1 MENKEGILLS
11 GGGRTETAAELSK
24 SEQLFQDIAE
34 FLFENDPDVKK
45 NYKSIDNFKRILLEE
60 VRKTVGRK
68 REQNLSA
75 GLEESDLKTVLIGM
89 LYDYKALTIQEK
101 INKRKK
107 QESDDDELGR
117 LFRRL
122 GSRLPMN
129 VVDDMFSKERI
140 KKDKLT
146 N

>member
-1 MENKEGILLS
+1 MEKEKGILLS
-11 GGGRTETAAELSK
+11 GGGRTETTAELSK

-34 FLFENDPDVKK
+34 FLFENDSDVKK
-45 NYKSIDNFKRILLEE
+45 DYQSIDNFKRILLQE

-68 REQNLSA
+68 REQNLSV

-89 LYDYKALTIQEK
+89 LYDYKALTIQEGIDK
-101 INKRKK
+101 KRRLK
-107 QESDDDELGR
+107 EDNERLDR

-122 GSRLPMN
+122 GSKLPMN
-129 VVDDMFSKERI
+129 VVDDMFPGERI
-140 KKDKLT
+140 KDKLT

>member
-11 GGGRTETAAELSK
+11 GGGRTETATELSK

-45 NYKSIDNFKRILLEE
+45 DYQSIDNFKRILLEE

-89 LYDYKALTIQEK
+89 LYDYKALTIQESIDK
-101 INKRKK
+101 KRRLK
-107 QESDDDELGR
+107 EDNERLDR

-122 GSRLPMN
+122 GSKLPMN
-129 VVDDMFSKERI
+129 VVDDMFPEERI
-140 KKDKLT
+140 KDKLT